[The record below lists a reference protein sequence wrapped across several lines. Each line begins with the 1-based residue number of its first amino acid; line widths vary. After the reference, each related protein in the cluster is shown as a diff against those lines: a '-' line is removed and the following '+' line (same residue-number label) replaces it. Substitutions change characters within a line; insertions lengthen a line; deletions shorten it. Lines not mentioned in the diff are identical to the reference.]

1 MPDDASRPGMASRAT
16 LAVLAGLF
24 LGTLAMRPQL
34 VGIGPLLPDI
44 QADLGVSYGMVGLL
58 AAIPILLMGLFAPF
72 GPWVAGRI
80 GPRDAVALCMVAII
94 GFGLLR
100 SGLPGIA
107 AILLTT
113 VGIGIGMGTAG
124 AVLPIVVR
132 QRAPDE
138 PARAT
143 GFYAAGIVAG
153 SLIAAAAAVP
163 LADALG
169 GWRAAL
175 LVFAVAGLGSLAAW
189 LLFLRPDPPAHR
201 ATGRPARL
209 PWTSRTAWLLV
220 AVFATQSVLY
230 YSAISWL
237 PSVYVERGWSEADA
251 ANLNAMI
258 HAVGLAAGIALPL
271 VADRVGTRRSQLIAV
286 ASVTLSGFLGFV
298 LVPGPAFVWAALI
311 GAGMG
316 AVFPL
321 VLTLP
326 VDVADG
332 PAAVGATAAF
342 MLLFGYM
349 ISSTGPI
356 VLGILRDSTGN
367 YQTSLWLLV
376 VLSVTL
382 LLVSLALTPARLRR
396 GVRPPE
402 REALAVP

>member
-1 MPDDASRPGMASRAT
+1 
-16 LAVLAGLF
+16 
-24 LGTLAMRPQL
+24 
-34 VGIGPLLPDI
+34 
-44 QADLGVSYGMVGLL
+44 
-58 AAIPILLMGLFAPF
+58 
-72 GPWVAGRI
+72 
-80 GPRDAVALCMVAII
+80 
-94 GFGLLR
+94 
-100 SGLPGIA
+100 
-107 AILLTT
+107 
-113 VGIGIGMGTAG
+113 
-124 AVLPIVVR
+124 
-132 QRAPDE
+132 
-138 PARAT
+138 
-143 GFYAAGIVAG
+143 
-153 SLIAAAAAVP
+153 
-163 LADALG
+163 
-169 GWRAAL
+169 
-175 LVFAVAGLGSLAAW
+175 
-189 LLFLRPDPPAHR
+189 
-201 ATGRPARL
+201 
-209 PWTSRTAWLLV
+209 LV